1 MGRPLLLA
9 HQVTCDGPWTPTK
22 GLDGIITAKG
32 LKPGED
38 EVVIRIRDM
47 KDPTEMESDLMVT
60 IQCDAELNIGPI
72 AKALIQA
79 CHTMSSGNEV
89 FVWVA

>member
-9 HQVTCDGPWTPTK
+9 HQVVCEGPWTPTK

-38 EVVIRIRDM
+38 EVVIRIRDPEEVER
-47 KDPTEMESDLMVT
+47 DFVVT
-60 IQCDAELNIGPI
+60 IQCDVELNIGPI
-72 AKALIQA
+72 EKALIQA
-79 CHTMSSGNEV
+79 NHTVSSGEEV